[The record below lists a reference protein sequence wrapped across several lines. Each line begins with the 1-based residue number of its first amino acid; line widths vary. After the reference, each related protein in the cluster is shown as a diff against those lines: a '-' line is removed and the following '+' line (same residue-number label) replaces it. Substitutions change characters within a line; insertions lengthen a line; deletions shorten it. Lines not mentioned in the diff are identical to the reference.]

1 MKTIIVALMAFLIAL
16 PAFAQEQTLFSGKIE
31 HGGYGGPVVKFSS
44 VNGKLGVLVGGHG
57 GWIINHTLVIGGGGY
72 GLANDVEANA
82 LGPLNEQFVDF
93 GYGGFEVEWVM
104 NSDKLLHYSVHTLI
118 GGGGVQY
125 RNEGEDITYH
135 NRSGDGVF
143 VLEPGATLDL
153 NVTTWMRI
161 SVGAS
166 YRYVNGVDSN
176 SVVATNKD
184 LTGPSAMVM
193 LRFGKF

>member
-1 MKTIIVALMAFLIAL
+1 MKTSIILLLIILIAL

-57 GWIINHTLVIGGGGY
+57 GWIINHTLVLGGGGY
-72 GLANDVEANA
+72 GLVNDVAANT
-82 LGPLNEQFVDF
+82 LGPLNEEYVDF
-93 GYGGFEVEWVM
+93 SYGGFEVEWVM
-104 NSDKLLHYSVHTLI
+104 NSDKLVHFSVHALI

-135 NRSGDGVF
+135 NKNNDGFF

-153 NVTTWMRI
+153 NMTTWMRF

-176 SVVATNKD
+176 SNVTSDQD
-184 LTGPSAMVM
+184 LTAPSVMLM